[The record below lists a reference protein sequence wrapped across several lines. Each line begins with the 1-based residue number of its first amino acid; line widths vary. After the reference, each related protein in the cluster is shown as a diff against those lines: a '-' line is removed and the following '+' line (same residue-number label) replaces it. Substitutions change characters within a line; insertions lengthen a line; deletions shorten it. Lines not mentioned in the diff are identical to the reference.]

1 MIDLKTILKQHPNCL
16 NSRASF
22 KSVLMDKYPDE
33 KRMVNILTIMFE
45 CGIVQKIRSKA
56 SLNDNDMQAL
66 LMQLESDYGIS
77 PKYAYDAV
85 IAWTTAFDVTIQLTA
100 KQPIVTPKHE
110 SIVHAPI
117 FDSVIVEG
125 SKSDY
130 ETEKLK
136 SGELVI
142 KKFIGFDEKEIVV
155 PNSIDGISVKIIG
168 ENAFAKCTGIEKV
181 IIPEGITTIEN
192 GAFSGCESLK
202 TVLLPTTLRRLGNKP
217 KMSQPAY
224 SWQIPTKL
232 SHDGVFQGTSITSIN
247 LPVRL
252 TFLGEKAFQYCKNL
266 AHIDLPN
273 GIKVIPESCFSGCSA
288 LKTIVLPDNLST
300 IKTYA
305 FYRAGLE
312 QINIPPSCIEI
323 ERDAFYECEHLSQ
336 ILLHEG
342 LVKIGD
348 SAFENCKGLCTITI
362 PNSVKEIGKQVF
374 DITGWY
380 QPYDRR
386 RKGWVTRE
394 KSKDLVISCYA
405 GSYGL
410 EYARKEGYQIKNAA
424 K

>member
-66 LMQLESDYGIS
+66 LMQIESDYGILS
-77 PKYAYDAV
+77 KYAYEAV
-85 IAWTTAFDVTIQLTA
+85 IAWATAFDVTIQLTA

-136 SGELVI
+136 SGKLVI

-181 IIPEGITTIEN
+181 VISEGISVIN
-192 GAFSGCESLK
+192 DGA
-202 TVLLPTTLRRLGNKP
+202 
-217 KMSQPAY
+217 
-224 SWQIPTKL
+224 
-232 SHDGVFQGTSITSIN
+232 
-247 LPVRL
+247 
-252 TFLGEKAFQYCKNL
+252 
-266 AHIDLPN
+266 
-273 GIKVIPESCFSGCSA
+273 FSGCSA
-288 LKTIVLPDNLST
+288 LKEVSLPTTLQRLGNPPTKSMYCITEGVFEGCAIESIQLPVSLNFIGNSAFWRCNKLQRIDLPNKIQNIQKYCFSGCTALKEVLLPDNLT
-300 IKTYA
+300 NIGEEA
-305 FYRAGLE
+305 FSNTGLTK
-312 QINIPPSCIEI
+312 IDIPVSVKKI
-323 ERDAFYECEHLSQ
+323 ERAAFRGCEQLTQ
-336 ILLHEG
+336 VLLHEG
-342 LVKIGD
+342 LTTIED
-348 SAFENCKGLCTITI
+348 SAFENCKMLRSITI
-362 PNSVKEIGKQVF
+362 PNSVTAIGYEVF
-374 DITGWY
+374 DITGWI
-380 QPYDRR
+380 QPHDRR
-386 RKGWVTRE
+386 MKGWSTRE
-394 KSKDLVISCYA
+394 KNTELVISCYA

-410 EYARKEGYQIKNAA
+410 EYARKKGFKIENAA